1 MLVLAQVARNW
12 WAFVLRGVV
21 AILFG
26 VLAFVRPGIT
36 LEVLV
41 LLFAFWALLDGIFA
55 LVGSVGAAEAGE
67 PWWPL
72 VLIGLLG
79 IAAGVM
85 TLKWPGITVLALFLL
100 VAYWAIFRGILEIVG
115 AVRLR
120 NLVPGEG
127 WLIAAGIA
135 SIAFGV
141 LLIIYPEPG
150 LLSVIWLI
158 GLYALIFGFALLMLG
173 LRLKSM
179 AGEVARTK
187 CPRASAAIRT
197 RVHEVS
203 KNFGSGCG
211 HEYLTRTPHS
221 AIKYCGAGK

>member
-1 MLVLAQVARNW
+1 MLVLAHAARNW

-26 VLAFVRPGIT
+26 VLAFVRPGVT

-55 LVGSVGAAEAGE
+55 LVGSVGAAEASE

-79 IAAGVM
+79 IAAGVV
-85 TLKWPGITVLALFLL
+85 TLKWPGITVLALLL
-100 VAYWAIFRGILEIVG
+100 LIAYWAIFRGILEIVG

-127 WLIAAGIA
+127 WLIAGGIV
-135 SIAFGV
+135 SVAFGV
-141 LLIIYPEPG
+141 LLIIYPAPG

-158 GLYALIFGFALLMLG
+158 GLYAVIFGIAMLMLG
-173 LRLKSM
+173 FRLKSL
-179 AGEVARTK
+179 ADELPAPAPARA
-187 CPRASAAIRT
+187 R
-197 RVHEVS
+197 
-203 KNFGSGCG
+203 
-211 HEYLTRTPHS
+211 
-221 AIKYCGAGK
+221 